1 MRKVFAILAATMLLV
16 ALTGSAVAGQPGS
29 GIPNQGDPDKVH
41 CFTATGEVDCEV
53 AARICTPVTKK
64 FEARG
69 EQKSLWVPSKYDA
82 VSIKSGA
89 KACDFKGQTCTVTP
103 KCGGFC
109 VHLLQAISNY
119 VFWECPPPP
128 CNGG

>member
-1 MRKVFAILAATMLLV
+1 MRKVFAIVAATMLLLV
-16 ALTGSAVAGQPGS
+16 TLTGTVVAGRDGS

-41 CFTATGEVDCEV
+41 CFTATGEVDCAL
-53 AARICTPVTKK
+53 AAQTCTPVTRK
-64 FEARG
+64 FEGQG
-69 EQKSLWVPSKYDA
+69 EKKSLWVPSKYDA

-89 KACDFKGQTCTVTP
+89 KACDFKGETCYVTP

-119 VFWECPPPP
+119 VYWECPPPP
-128 CNGG
+128 CAG

>member
-16 ALTGSAVAGQPGS
+16 ALTGTAVAGQPGS
-29 GIPNQGDPDKVH
+29 GIPKQGDPDKVH